1 MANET
6 LPFSRKRKPAGLTT
20 SYELKDHIV
29 STDTN
34 NKVKNPH
41 PQYVLRSEVVSGGGD
56 SNIILHMSDPNAHSN
71 YYVQIADITHRYDY
85 SGTDSTEKI
94 TSAKAV
100 HDFYQI
106 FMEHNH
112 DLTYLKIAHA
122 TDQNAHEG
130 LFAKIADIEAHN
142 VAKDA
147 HPDHW
152 VDEDHVIAP
161 DDPIPDTIDGFHVA
175 GFERHRLLADKVDS
189 FTSAVKDA
197 GDYIIG
203 PAANNPLAPIFAPII
218 HTHTYANVGAA
229 PEVHYHDERYS
240 LVDHDHDERYSLIH
254 AHPYLSDTALETVG
268 IYPSMALTTITQT
281 ENPDYNPDDESSE
294 QYLYESPVLNDMV
307 TQGWYAIKDEPVD
320 SPYATII
327 INDSNRIQLIGH
339 NVFVSMVAPNGTYVS
354 NSEVLLSSSN
364 IDNYYH
370 LPVKIK
376 CTVGMLEVRTVSN
389 STEDG
394 SELTA
399 TKGLYQVYTDITGAV
414 LQRAGTSAT
423 VTVYTLTVD
432 ETVQEGI
439 DYYVLESGVYTKI
452 ENLVVGDAIP
462 TNTYYVESGTEEVHY
477 WSDWTEVGVGAV
489 INNGLQT
496 KPEGY
501 ALALGNRTH
510 FTHAVG
516 CNCCYS
522 KQDGLNYLDF
532 VIPEAIKGDVN
543 KLTAEIDVLLICK
556 VTNSTY
562 GYSKGDVIVNPI
574 VSNKA
579 NNESSF
585 LGHVQTAIMTSGTNK
600 VIRMYL
606 PLVWYVKVADA
617 AAESNVAIT
626 TNNVHKYYRRTFT
639 YPENGTSKSVVI
651 DASTA
656 TSVDGKTGSI
666 AAITYGSK
674 TIPVATQAE
683 CGEWE
688 VRVRMK
694 Y

>member
-1 MANET
+1 MANRT
-6 LPFSRKRKPAGLTT
+6 FSRKRKPAGLTT
-20 SYELKDHIV
+20 SYELKDHMV
-29 STDTN
+29 ATDQQGSTT
-34 NKVKNPH
+34 NPH

-56 SNIILHMSDPNAHSN
+56 SNLALHMADPNAHSN
-71 YYVQIADITHRYDY
+71 YYVQIADITHNYNY
-85 SGTDSTEKI
+85 SAADSTDKV

-106 FMEHNH
+106 FLGHNH
-112 DLTYLKIAHA
+112 DQTYLKIAHE

-142 VAKDA
+142 ASADA
-147 HPDHW
+147 HPDRW
-152 VDEDHVIAP
+152 VDKEHVITMP
-161 DDPIPDTIDGFHVA
+161 SEIPEVIDHRHVPGF
-175 GFERHRLLADKVDS
+175 LLHSQVSDKVDS
-189 FTSAVKDA
+189 FTSAVKNA
-197 GDYIIG
+197 EDYIIG
-203 PAANNPLAPIFAPII
+203 PAANNPLAPIFAPIV
-218 HTHTYANVGAA
+218 HTHTYADVGAA
-229 PEVHYHDERYS
+229 PTVHYHDDRYS
-240 LVDHDHDERYSLIH
+240 PLDHDHDDRYSLIH
-254 AHPYLSDTALETVG
+254 SHPYLAETALETVG

-294 QYLYESPVLNDMV
+294 QYLYESPVLDDMV

-320 SPYATII
+320 APYATVI
-327 INDSNRIQLIGH
+327 INDSNSIQLIGH
-339 NVFVSMVAPNGTYVS
+339 SVLVSMVSSNGTYLN

-364 IDNYYH
+364 IKDYYH

-389 STEDG
+389 STEDE
-394 SELTA
+394 SDLTA

-414 LQRAGTSAT
+414 LQRAGTSANILT
-423 VTVYTLTVD
+423 YTLTSD
-432 ETVQEGI
+432 ETVQEGVE
-439 DYYVLESGVYTKI
+439 YYGFESGVYTKI

-462 TNTYYVESGTEEVHY
+462 ANTYYVESGTEEVHY
-477 WSDWTEVGVGAV
+477 WSAWTEVGVGAV
-489 INNGLQT
+489 VNNGLQL

-510 FTHAVG
+510 FTQAVK

-522 KQDGLNYLDF
+522 KTSGYNYLDF
-532 VIPEAIKGDVN
+532 VIPAAIRGDVN
-543 KLTAEIDVLLICK
+543 KLTAEFDVLLICN

-585 LGHVQTAIMTSGTNK
+585 LGHVQTAIMTVGSNK
-600 VIRMYL
+600 VIRMFL

-617 AAESNVAIT
+617 VAESNVAIT
-626 TNNVHKYYRRTFT
+626 SSNVHKYYRRTFT
-639 YPENGTSKSVVI
+639 YTENGSSKSVVI
-651 DASTA
+651 DASNA
-656 TSVDGKTGSI
+656 SSVIGKSGSV

-674 TIPVATQAE
+674 TIPVASQAE
-683 CGEWE
+683 CGEWT

>member
-1 MANET
+1 MANKT
-6 LPFSRKRKPAGLTT
+6 FSRKRKPAGLTT
-20 SYELKDHIV
+20 SYELKDHMV
-29 STDTN
+29 ATNQQGSTT
-34 NKVKNPH
+34 NPH

-56 SNIILHMSDPNAHSN
+56 SNLTLHMSDPNAHSN
-71 YYVQIADITHRYDY
+71 YYVQIADVTHSYNY
-85 SGTDSTEKI
+85 SAADQQEKV

-100 HDFYQI
+100 YDFYQI
-106 FMEHNH
+106 FLAHNH
-112 DLTYLKIAHA
+112 DQTYLNISHE
-122 TDQNAHEG
+122 TDQNAHKG

-142 VAKDA
+142 GSDEA
-147 HPDHW
+147 HPNRW
-152 VDEDHVIAP
+152 VDKEHVITMP
-161 DDPIPDTIDGFHVA
+161 SEIPEVIDHRHVP
-175 GFERHRLLADKVDS
+175 GYLLHSQLSDKVDS
-189 FTSAVKDA
+189 LTSAVKDS

-254 AHPYLSDTALETVG
+254 SHPYLSDTALETVG
-268 IYPSMALTTITQT
+268 IYPSMALTTITKT
-281 ENPDYNPDDESSE
+281 ENPDYDPEDESSE
-294 QYLYESPVLNDMV
+294 QYLYEPPVLNDMV

-320 SPYATII
+320 APYATVI
-327 INDSNRIQLIGH
+327 INDSNRIQLIGR
-339 NVFVSMVAPNGTYVS
+339 NVIVSMVASNGTYVN
-354 NSEVLLSSSN
+354 NSDVLLSPGN

-389 STEDG
+389 QTEDG

-439 DYYVLESGVYTKI
+439 DYYGLESGVYTKI
-452 ENLVVGDAIP
+452 ENLVVGSAIP
-462 TNTYYVESGTEEVHY
+462 ADTYYVESGTEEVHY

-489 INNGLQT
+489 INNGLQI

-510 FTHAVG
+510 FTQAVA

-522 KQDGLNYLDF
+522 KTSGYNYLDF
-532 VIPEAIKGDVN
+532 IIPAAIKGDVN
-543 KLTAEIDVLLICK
+543 KLTAEFDVLLICN

-585 LGHVQTAIMTSGTNK
+585 LGHVQTAIMTVGANK
-600 VIRMYL
+600 VIRMFL

-617 AAESNVAIT
+617 VAESNVKIT
-626 TNNVHKYYRRTFT
+626 TSNVHKYYRRTFT

-656 TSVDGKTGSI
+656 TSVNEKTGTI

-683 CGEWE
+683 CGEWV

>member
-1 MANET
+1 MANRT
-6 LPFSRKRKPAGLTT
+6 FSRKRKPAGLTT
-20 SYELKDHIV
+20 SYELKDHMV
-29 STDTN
+29 ATNQQGSTT
-34 NKVKNPH
+34 NPH

-56 SNIILHMSDPNAHSN
+56 SNLALHMADPNAHSN
-71 YYVQIADITHRYDY
+71 YYVQIADITHSYNY
-85 SGTDSTEKI
+85 SAADSTDKV

-106 FMEHNH
+106 FLTHNH
-112 DLTYLKIAHA
+112 DQTYLKISHE

-142 VAKDA
+142 IAEDA

-152 VDEDHVIAP
+152 VDTAHVITH
-161 DDPIPDTIDGFHVA
+161 DDPVPETIDHRHVA

-189 FTSAVKDA
+189 FTSAVKNA
-197 GDYIIG
+197 EDYIIG
-203 PAANNPLAPIFAPII
+203 PAANNPLAPIFAPIV
-218 HTHTYANVGAA
+218 HTHTYADVGAA
-229 PEVHYHDERYS
+229 PTVHYHDDRYS
-240 LVDHDHDERYSLIH
+240 LLDHDHDDRYSLIH
-254 AHPYLSDTALETVG
+254 SHPYLAETALETVG

-294 QYLYESPVLNDMV
+294 QYLYESPVLDDMV

-320 SPYATII
+320 APYATVI
-327 INDSNRIQLIGH
+327 INDNNRIQLIGH
-339 NVFVSMVAPNGTYVS
+339 NVIVSMVSHDGTYLN

-389 STEDG
+389 STEDDTD
-394 SELTA
+394 LTA
-399 TKGLYQVYTDITGAV
+399 TKGLYQIYTDITGAM
-414 LQRAGTSAT
+414 LQRAGTSANVIT
-423 VTVYTLTVD
+423 YTLTSD
-432 ETVQEGI
+432 ETVQEGV
-439 DYYVLESGVYTKI
+439 DYYGFESGVYTKI

-462 TNTYYVESGTEEVHY
+462 ANTYYVESGTEEVHY
-477 WSDWTEVGVGAV
+477 WGDWVEIGVGAV
-489 INNGLQT
+489 VNNGMQL
-496 KPEGY
+496 KSEGY

-510 FTHAVG
+510 FTQAVA

-522 KQDGLNYLDF
+522 KTSGYNYLDF
-532 VIPEAIKGDVN
+532 VIPAAIKGDVS
-543 KLTAEIDVLLICK
+543 KLTAEFDVLLICN

-585 LGHVQTAIMTSGTNK
+585 LGHVQTAIMTVGANK
-600 VIRMYL
+600 VIRMFL

-617 AAESNVAIT
+617 ASESNVAIT
-626 TNNVHKYYRRTFT
+626 SSNVHKYYRRTFT
-639 YPENGTSKSVVI
+639 YSENGSSKSVVI

-656 TSVDGKTGSI
+656 SSVIGKSGSV

-674 TIPVATQAE
+674 TIPVASQAE
-683 CGEWE
+683 CGEWT